1 MLKRIYVPLSLF
13 LLAWLFT
20 GCNSAKLS
28 TADGQFR
35 RGEYFAAA
43 ATYRKVYNKTS
54 PRKERALRGKIAF
67 RMATCYRM
75 VNSAPRCAGAYQNA
89 IRYHYPDSTAYLYLG
104 RALQMQGKYKDAI
117 KNYDLY
123 LEKKP
128 DDPLA
133 LNGKKGCEL
142 AVELKAKPTR
152 YVVKRANLFN
162 SRRSECSPMFLGS
175 DYDQLYFS
183 STNDKASGNNKSDI
197 TGVKNNDIFFSKKDE
212 KGAWMRPELVEGEVN
227 TELDEGIISFSP
239 DGSTMYL
246 TKARREPNSDT
257 SVEIF
262 TSSRSGAKWSAG
274 QKYEITGDTLSVF
287 AHPAVSPDGEY
298 LYFTSDMPGGYG
310 GKDLWR
316 IALNDEKGGV
326 ENLGSQIN
334 TPGDEVFPYIRENG
348 DLYFSS
354 DGHPGMGG
362 LDLFKAKMNEYG
374 VWQIENLGYP
384 INSSSDDFGIT
395 FGLGES
401 GFFSSNR
408 NDARG
413 YDHIYSFELP
423 TINVWVTGVV
433 IDRDEEPV
441 PDAIIRIVGK
451 DGSNQK
457 AIARKDGTYKFPLSL
472 GTDYVMMAGCR
483 GFLNAKNEMHTSDEE
498 KNITYSV
505 DFILASI
512 TKPVLI
518 ENIFYD
524 FDKATLRPE
533 SATALDELIK
543 MLEDNPNV
551 TIELGAHT
559 DMKGTDAYN
568 LNLSERRAK
577 SVVDYLIAGGI
588 AADRLTPKGYG
599 ESQPKTITKKMAQ
612 KYPMFKEGDVLTE
625 EYILALPED
634 QQEIANQINRRTE
647 FRVLK
652 INYGLY

>member
-1 MLKRIYVPLSLF
+1 MLNRIRIPLYLF
-13 LLAWLFT
+13 LLVWLASS
-20 GCNSAKLS
+20 CNSAKLS
-28 TADGQFR
+28 TAEAQFR

-75 VNSAPRCAGAYQNA
+75 LNSAPRCSGAYQNA
-89 IRYHYPDSTAYLYLG
+89 IRYHYPDSTAYLFL
-104 RALQMQGKYKDAI
+104 AKAFQMQGKYKDAV

-128 DDPLA
+128 DDLLA
-133 LNGKKGCEL
+133 LNGKKGCKL
-142 AVELKAKPTR
+142 ATEWKAKPTR

-162 SRRSECSPMFLGS
+162 SRRSECSPMFLGN

-183 STNDKASGNNKSDI
+183 SANDKASGNNKSDI
-197 TGVKNNDIFFSKKDE
+197 TGIKNNDIFFAKKDE
-212 KGAWMRPELVEGEVN
+212 KGAWMRPEPVEGEVN

-239 DGSTMYL
+239 DGNTMYL
-246 TKARREPNSDT
+246 TKARREPNADT
-257 SVEIF
+257 SVEIY
-262 TSSRSGAKWSAG
+262 TSSRSGAKWSAA

-316 IALNDEKGGV
+316 IPLNDKGGV

-334 TPGDEVFPYIRENG
+334 TPGDEVFPYIRNNG
-348 DLYFSS
+348 DLYFASN
-354 DGHPGMGG
+354 GHPGMGG
-362 LDLFKAKMNEYG
+362 LDMFKARMNEYG
-374 VWQIENLGYP
+374 VWQIENMGYP
-384 INSSSDDFGIT
+384 INSSYDDFGIT
-395 FGLGES
+395 FGPGES

-457 AIARKDGTYKFPLSL
+457 TIARKDGTYKFPLSL

-483 GFLNAKNEMHTSDEE
+483 GFLNAKNEMRTSDEE

-533 SATALDELIK
+533 SATALNELIK

-551 TIELGAHT
+551 TIELGSHT

-577 SVVDYLIAGGI
+577 SVIDYLIAGGI

-599 ESQPKTITKKMAQ
+599 ESQPKTVSKKLAQ

>member
-1 MLKRIYVPLSLF
+1 M
-13 LLAWLFT
+13 
-20 GCNSAKLS
+20 
-28 TADGQFR
+28 
-35 RGEYFAAA
+35 
-43 ATYRKVYNKTS
+43 
-54 PRKERALRGKIAF
+54 
-67 RMATCYRM
+67 
-75 VNSAPRCAGAYQNA
+75 
-89 IRYHYPDSTAYLYLG
+89 
-104 RALQMQGKYKDAI
+104 
-117 KNYDLY
+117 
-123 LEKKP
+123 
-128 DDPLA
+128 
-133 LNGKKGCEL
+133 
-142 AVELKAKPTR
+142 
-152 YVVKRANLFN
+152 
-162 SRRSECSPMFLGS
+162 
-175 DYDQLYFS
+175 
-183 STNDKASGNNKSDI
+183 
-197 TGVKNNDIFFSKKDE
+197 
-212 KGAWMRPELVEGEVN
+212 
-227 TELDEGIISFSP
+227 
-239 DGSTMYL
+239 
-246 TKARREPNSDT
+246 
-257 SVEIF
+257 
-262 TSSRSGAKWSAG
+262 
-274 QKYEITGDTLSVF
+274 
-287 AHPAVSPDGEY
+287 
-298 LYFTSDMPGGYG
+298 
-310 GKDLWR
+310 
-316 IALNDEKGGV
+316 
-326 ENLGSQIN
+326 
-334 TPGDEVFPYIRENG
+334 
-348 DLYFSS
+348 
-354 DGHPGMGG
+354 
-362 LDLFKAKMNEYG
+362 
-374 VWQIENLGYP
+374 
-384 INSSSDDFGIT
+384 
-395 FGLGES
+395 
-401 GFFSSNR
+401 
-408 NDARG
+408 
-413 YDHIYSFELP
+413 
-423 TINVWVTGVV
+423 TGVV

-483 GFLNAKNEMHTSDEE
+483 GFLNAKNEMRTSDEE

-612 KYPMFKEGDVLTE
+612 KNPMFKEGDVLTE

>member
-1 MLKRIYVPLSLF
+1 M
-13 LLAWLFT
+13 
-20 GCNSAKLS
+20 
-28 TADGQFR
+28 
-35 RGEYFAAA
+35 
-43 ATYRKVYNKTS
+43 
-54 PRKERALRGKIAF
+54 
-67 RMATCYRM
+67 
-75 VNSAPRCAGAYQNA
+75 
-89 IRYHYPDSTAYLYLG
+89 
-104 RALQMQGKYKDAI
+104 
-117 KNYDLY
+117 
-123 LEKKP
+123 EKKP

-183 STNDKASGNNKSDI
+183 STNDKASGNTKSDI

-395 FGLGES
+395 FGPGES

-457 AIARKDGTYKFPLSL
+457 AIARKDGIYKFPLSL

-483 GFLNAKNEMHTSDEE
+483 GFLNAKNEMRTSDEE

-559 DMKGTDAYN
+559 DMKGADAYN